1 MEIMDLIAQIFE
13 VCIIPLMGILTAYF
27 VKWIGVKTEEL
38 KEETKNEK
46 IEKYLDMLNN
56 TITNCVIAT
65 TQTYVDTLKAQGA
78 FDIEAQKTAFTMTY
92 EAVAKLLT
100 DEATEYLNEAVGDLN
115 LYITQKIE
123 AEVNLNKTI
132 KFE

>member
-46 IEKYLDMLNN
+46 TEKYLNMLNN

-100 DEATEYLNEAVGDLN
+100 DEAAEYLNEAVGDLN

-123 AEVNLNKTI
+123 AEVNLNKII
-132 KFE
+132 KPE

>member
-1 MEIMDLIAQIFE
+1 MEIMDLITQIFE

-46 IEKYLDMLNN
+46 TEKYLDMLNN

-100 DEATEYLNEAVGDLN
+100 DEAAEYLNEAVGDLN